1 MIRSVDEEVAVGRV
15 LTMREQV
22 REEIWDRFAAGEL
35 PFAIAKDLGRHPFAV
50 HQMLSATGGVRPA
63 SRCRSA
69 RVLSAAEREE
79 ISRGLAA
86 GRPMRSIAAQ
96 LARAPSTVSREIARN
111 GGPRRYRA
119 CQADRRAWR
128 AAKRPK
134 VAKLAQCP
142 RLRRVVEAKLEK
154 KWSPEQI
161 SRWLAMQHP
170 ADPEMNVSHET
181 IYLSLFV
188 QGRGALRSELHG
200 ALRSGRAMRRPKR
213 QDAGKRGIIPDMVLI
228 SERPAEVED
237 RAVPGHWEGD
247 LIMGTN
253 KSCIGTLVER
263 TTRFT
268 MLMKLERPTAEAV
281 RLAMAKTIRML
292 PAELARSVT
301 WDRGSEMFQHREFTV
316 ATGVQIYFC
325 DPKSPWQRGTN
336 ENTNG
341 LLRQYFPKRTSLAGF
356 SQRELN
362 AVARELNERPRKT
375 LGWMSPLEA
384 LSEVVASTT

>member
-1 MIRSVDEEVAVGRV
+1 MMSEPI
-15 LTMREQV
+15 

-35 PFAIAKDLGRHPFAV
+35 PFTIAKDLNRYPFV
-50 HQMLSATGGVRPA
+50 IHQMLSATGGVRPA
-63 SRCRSA
+63 SRTRSP
-69 RVLSAAEREE
+69 RTLSTQEREE

-86 GRPMRSIAAQ
+86 GESSRSIAAR
-96 LARAPSTVSREIARN
+96 LGRAPSTVSREIARN
-111 GGPRRYRA
+111 GGTGRYRA

-128 AAKRPK
+128 RAKRPK
-134 VAKLAQCP
+134 VAKLADCP
-142 RLRRVVEAKLEK
+142 RLRRIVEVKLEK

-161 SRWLAMQHP
+161 SRWLAVKHP

-188 QGRGALRSELHG
+188 QGRGALRKELHG

-213 QDAGKRGIIPDMVLI
+213 RQSGKRGIIPDMVLI

-247 LIMGTN
+247 LIMGTG

-263 TTRFT
+263 STRFT
-268 MLMKLERPTAEAV
+268 MLMRLERPTAEEV
-281 RLAMAKTIRML
+281 RKAMARKIRTL

-301 WDRGSEMFQHREFTV
+301 WDRGAEMFQHREFTV

-325 DPKSPWQRGTN
+325 DPKSPWQRGSN

-375 LGWMSPLEA
+375 LNWVSPLEA
-384 LSEVVASTT
+384 LNEVVASTT